1 MSLEVLKKKGKASL
15 RPFVILMIKLGI
27 SADVLSITGFLVT
40 ILIGYFFAKGNF
52 LLGGIFILIS
62 GLFDAIDGEVARATG
77 KSSKKGA
84 LLDSSIDRASEF
96 FIFGGLLFYFR
107 YDSFA
112 FVVIYLSLVFS
123 ILVSYMRA
131 RGEGLGYSAKSGL
144 MDRSGR
150 MIYLFLAS
158 LFGERLFV
166 PLMTAFM
173 ALTFLTV
180 IQRWLILRKILS
192 EK

>member
-15 RPFVILMIKLGI
+15 RPFVILMVKLGI

-40 ILIGYFFAKGNF
+40 ILIGYFYARGYL
-52 LLGGIFILIS
+52 LLGGIFILVS

-96 FIFGGLLFYFR
+96 FIFGGLLYYFR
-107 YDSFA
+107 FDSFA
-112 FVVIYLSLVFS
+112 FIVIYLSLVFS

-131 RGEGLGYSAKSGL
+131 RGEGLGYSARSGL

-158 LFGERLFV
+158 LFGEKLFV

-180 IQRWLILRKILS
+180 IQRWLVLRKILS

>member
-15 RPFVILMIKLGI
+15 RPFVVLMIRLGV
-27 SADVLSITGFLVT
+27 SADVLSVTGFLVT
-40 ILIGYFFAKGNF
+40 ILIGYFYARGNL
-52 LLGGIFILIS
+52 LLGGIFILLS

-96 FIFGGLLFYFR
+96 FIFGGLLYHFR
-107 YDSFA
+107 FDSIS
-112 FVVIYLSLVFS
+112 FVIIYLSLIFS

-158 LFGERLFV
+158 LFGERAFI
-166 PLMTAFM
+166 PLMAVFM
-173 ALTFLTV
+173 MLTFLTV
-180 IQRWLILRKILS
+180 IQRWLVLRKILS

>member
-1 MSLEVLKKKGKASL
+1 MSLDALKKKGKSSL
-15 RPFVILMIKLGI
+15 RPFVRLMISLNV
-27 SADVLSITGFLVT
+27 SPDTLSIIGFLIT
-40 ILIGYFFAKGNF
+40 LFIGYFYARGE
-52 LLGGIFILIS
+52 LLIGGILILAS

-77 KSSKKGA
+77 KSSRRGA

-96 FIFGGLLFYFR
+96 FIFGGLIYYYRF
-107 YDSFA
+107 DTIA
-112 FVVIYLSLVFS
+112 FVVLYLSLVFS

-131 RGEGLGYSAKSGL
+131 RGEGLGYSARSGL

-158 LFGERLFV
+158 LIGEKYFI
-166 PLMTAFM
+166 PLMAVF
-173 ALTFLTV
+173 AVLTFYTV
-180 IQRWLILRKILS
+180 IERWFVLKKILS